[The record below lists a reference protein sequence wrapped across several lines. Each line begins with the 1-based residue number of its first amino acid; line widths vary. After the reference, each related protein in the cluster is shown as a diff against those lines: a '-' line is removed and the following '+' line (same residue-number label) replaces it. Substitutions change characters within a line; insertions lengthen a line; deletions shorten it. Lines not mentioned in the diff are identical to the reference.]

1 MDKLWFKARRVISV
15 LLVFAML
22 ASLTPVQVFAEGGDT
37 TPPVETNEPSGEE
50 QAPPEGNNEISLLS
64 EEGGEPAAPAPT
76 EAPVTP
82 TEAPATPAPTE
93 APATPAPATPAPTEA
108 PATPA
113 PTEAPATPTPAATEA
128 PATPAPTATVTPA
141 TPTPAPTAT
150 ATPAATETPAPTPTA
165 APEEQ
170 SYKLYVNHILERDL
184 SRVFSQ
190 LKHPCFL

>member
-22 ASLTPVQVFAEGGDT
+22 ASLTPVQVFAEDGDT

-50 QAPPEGNNEISLLS
+50 QTPPEGNNEISLLS
-64 EEGGEPAAPAPT
+64 EEGGEPATPAPT
-76 EAPVTP
+76 EAPVTPTEAPATPAP

-113 PTEAPATPTPAATEA
+113 P
-128 PATPAPTATVTPA
+128 ATPAPTESSGDPGSGDSGPGCNRGSDCDGDAGNPDSG
-141 TPTPAPTAT
+141 PD
-150 ATPAATETPAPTPTA
+150 
-165 APEEQ
+165 
-170 SYKLYVNHILERDL
+170 RDGN
-184 SRVFSQ
+184 SCRD
-190 LKHPCFL
+190 